1 MLGLAV
7 PTCRGKIS
15 CQILCQA
22 YQKERNDIPTHF
34 NADSLHSIN
43 TMGVLQLNVQSMHVC
58 VCVCVQQLKIMQKI
72 VFFDSQSEVIEQK
85 LTI

>member
-7 PTCRGKIS
+7 PKCRGKIS

-58 VCVCVQQLKIMQKI
+58 VCVCAAVKNYAKNSFLRLPK
-72 VFFDSQSEVIEQK
+72 
-85 LTI
+85 